1 MENNTV
7 FVRSA
12 SDYTIVINVPHIPL
26 QRTWQKKGVKYPFDR
41 KTLLEAYYDPSVEAL
56 FREGRLVTDDKQFLI
71 EVGLL
76 EEEKS
81 EPIVIELTDT
91 LKDRLISLMPL
102 AEVKKE
108 IKKLTHA
115 QIEEL
120 VNYAILNY
128 TKLALDRADLFS
140 KVSGMNVMEAIKN
153 YKLSQEG

>member
-56 FREGRLVTDDKQFLI
+56 FREGRLITDDKQFLI
-71 EVGLL
+71 EVGLIEAET
-76 EEEKS
+76 EEAA
-81 EPIVIELTDT
+81 VIELTDT
-91 LKDRLISLMPL
+91 LKDRLIRLMPL
-102 AEVKKE
+102 AEVKEE

-128 TKLALDRADLFS
+128 TKLALDRVDLFT
-140 KVSGMNVMEAIKN
+140 KISGMNVMEAIKN